1 MNKTKNIKIIIGI
14 SYILI
19 ISIFLWF
26 FFQNFSIQ
34 DFSNYE
40 IIKKNKDNL
49 LELRDL
55 NLFISSI
62 LFLLGAIIWTL
73 LLGFGTPVF
82 LIGGFIF
89 GKWLGTLL
97 IVFGLTIG
105 ATLLYLF
112 AGYFFRDFI
121 DLRFSNKFSYFKN
134 KFKKNEFVFFIIYR
148 NIPGVP
154 FFISNIL
161 PTIFDVKVK
170 NYFFGT
176 LIGLTPNLFIGASL
190 GSGIEKIIEKNEK
203 IPSFLEV
210 ILSPEIYIPLLLFIL
225 LFIAGILIKKKIN
238 VN

>member
-1 MNKTKNIKIIIGI
+1 MNNTKNIKIIIGI
-14 SYILI
+14 SYISI
-19 ISIFLWF
+19 ILIFLWF

-112 AGYFFRDFI
+112 AGYFFKDFI
-121 DLRFSNKFSYFKN
+121 DLRFSKKFSYFKN
-134 KFKKNEFVFFIIYR
+134 KFKKNEFIFFIIYG

>member
-1 MNKTKNIKIIIGI
+1 MNNTKNIKIVIGI
-14 SYILI
+14 SYVLI
-19 ISIFLWF
+19 ILIFLWF

>member
-1 MNKTKNIKIIIGI
+1 MNNTKNIKIVIGI

-19 ISIFLWF
+19 ILIFLWF

-55 NLFISSI
+55 NLFIYSI